1 MEKDYEI
8 TGKLVRIARLIKN
21 VKIIELSEM
30 TGIDDNYLAKI
41 ERGVEG
47 TTISRLNHF
56 RLVRALQ
63 ELGYTEQQLV
73 AITALVENI
82 EELEGKNK

>member
-1 MEKDYEI
+1 VEREYKI

-21 VKIIELSEM
+21 VKVNELAEM
-30 TGIDDNYLAKI
+30 TGIYPNHLAKI

-47 TTISRLNHF
+47 ATITARNHF
-56 RLVRALQ
+56 RLLRALR
-63 ELGYTEQQLV
+63 ELGFTEQQLV